1 MQISARRN
9 LTGKWT
15 GFWKAFK
22 TIAER
27 MIRKAEKKD
36 LSRIAEIL
44 VFDKRMNYRSIFKND
59 DYSFHVLQ
67 VLDVAKEYAQPEIL
81 DHIFVY
87 DDGIVKGLIHL
98 EQTEIAEFYVD
109 HFFQNQGIGAA
120 LTGACIDCAKE
131 AGFRQLELE
140 VVGENETAVRLYKR
154 YGFVEYGRN
163 PRGFLTRDGRWQ
175 ELVLMRLELED
186 VGARENDAGN
196 GESDVF

>member
-1 MQISARRN
+1 
-9 LTGKWT
+9 
-15 GFWKAFK
+15 
-22 TIAER
+22 

-44 VFDKRMNYRSIFKND
+44 VFDKRMNYRLIFKND

-120 LTGACIDCAKE
+120 LMEYAKQEHRVLEKNERAIRFYEAHGFSLSGQRRLE
-131 AGFRQLELE
+131 AG
-140 VVGENETAVRLYKR
+140 TT
-154 YGFVEYGRN
+154 EYVIKM
-163 PRGFLTRDGRWQ
+163 LAI
-175 ELVLMRLELED
+175 E
-186 VGARENDAGN
+186 
-196 GESDVF
+196 

>member
-1 MQISARRN
+1 
-9 LTGKWT
+9 
-15 GFWKAFK
+15 
-22 TIAER
+22 

-44 VFDKRMNYRSIFKND
+44 VFDKRMNYRLIFKND

-120 LTGACIDCAKE
+120 LMEYAKQEHRALEKNERAIRFYEAHGFSLSGQRRLE
-131 AGFRQLELE
+131 AG
-140 VVGENETAVRLYKR
+140 TT
-154 YGFVEYGRN
+154 EYVIKM
-163 PRGFLTRDGRWQ
+163 LAI
-175 ELVLMRLELED
+175 E
-186 VGARENDAGN
+186 
-196 GESDVF
+196 

>member
-1 MQISARRN
+1 
-9 LTGKWT
+9 
-15 GFWKAFK
+15 
-22 TIAER
+22 

-120 LTGACIDCAKE
+120 LMEYAK
-131 AGFRQLELE
+131 
-140 VVGENETAVRLYKR
+140 
-154 YGFVEYGRN
+154 
-163 PRGFLTRDGRWQ
+163 Q
-175 ELVLMRLELED
+175 EHRLEKNERAIRFYEAHGFSLSGQRRLETGTTEY
-186 VGARENDAGN
+186 VIKMLAIE
-196 GESDVF
+196 

>member
-1 MQISARRN
+1 
-9 LTGKWT
+9 
-15 GFWKAFK
+15 
-22 TIAER
+22 

-109 HFFQNQGIGAA
+109 HFFQNQGIG
-120 LTGACIDCAKE
+120 T
-131 AGFRQLELE
+131 Q
-140 VVGENETAVRLYKR
+140 VVRDIIEQTAPQPLMLYVFTQNIGAVRLYER
-154 YGFVEYGRN
+154 LGFVFSQEVGT
-163 PRGFLTRDGRWQ
+163 TRMILRYH
-175 ELVLMRLELED
+175 RT
-186 VGARENDAGN
+186 
-196 GESDVF
+196 